1 MPADFLSLADLST
14 ADILA
19 LLDLADR
26 LKAQRQAGALPPLL
40 AGRNIAL
47 LFEGRGFR
55 TRATFAIG
63 IHQLGGFGVDLPVDL
78 YGREP
83 IADIAGYLDN
93 WVDALVVRTARHEA
107 VVELARCA
115 AAPVVNA
122 MTDREHPCEVL
133 ADAQTLRERLG
144 EFAGQKIVFVGGL
157 TNVCRSWFHLAA
169 RLPIQFV
176 FICPEDEAIDAATL
190 AFVERAAPGTIAV
203 THDVQAG
210 VHDAAAICTDA
221 WPRASDDAERARRF
235 APYQVTPELLAL
247 ARPDAVLL
255 PCPPV
260 TRGKEVA
267 ADALASAAF
276 AGYAGKENLLYT
288 QQAILVTLLS
298 GGARIEYQ

>member
-1 MPADFLSLADLST
+1 
-14 ADILA
+14 
-19 LLDLADR
+19 
-26 LKAQRQAGALPPLL
+26 
-40 AGRNIAL
+40 
-47 LFEGRGFR
+47 
-55 TRATFAIG
+55 
-63 IHQLGGFGVDLPVDL
+63 

-144 EFAGQKIVFVGGL
+144 EFAGQKVVFVGGL

-176 FICPEDEAIDAATL
+176 FICPEGEEIDAATL

-210 VHDAAAICTDA
+210 VRDAAAICTDA
-221 WPRASDDAERARRF
+221 WPRASDDAERVRRY
-235 APYQVTPELLAL
+235 APYQVTSELLAQ

-260 TRGKEVA
+260 TRGEEVA
-267 ADALASAAF
+267 ADALASPAF
-276 AGYAGKENLLYT
+276 AGYIGKENLLYT
-288 QQAILVTLLS
+288 QQAILAMLLG

>member
-26 LKAQRQAGALPPLL
+26 VKAQRQAGALPPLL

-115 AAPVVNA
+115 AAPVV
-122 MTDREHPCEVL
+122 
-133 ADAQTLRERLG
+133 
-144 EFAGQKIVFVGGL
+144 
-157 TNVCRSWFHLAA
+157 
-169 RLPIQFV
+169 
-176 FICPEDEAIDAATL
+176 
-190 AFVERAAPGTIAV
+190 
-203 THDVQAG
+203 
-210 VHDAAAICTDA
+210 
-221 WPRASDDAERARRF
+221 
-235 APYQVTPELLAL
+235 
-247 ARPDAVLL
+247 
-255 PCPPV
+255 
-260 TRGKEVA
+260 
-267 ADALASAAF
+267 
-276 AGYAGKENLLYT
+276 
-288 QQAILVTLLS
+288 
-298 GGARIEYQ
+298 

>member
-26 LKAQRQAGALPPLL
+26 FKARRRSGGLPQPL
-40 AGRNIAL
+40 AERHIAL

-55 TRATFAIG
+55 TRATFALG

-93 WVDALVVRTARHEA
+93 WIDALVVRTARHEA
-107 VVELARCA
+107 VVELARWA

-144 EFAGQKIVFVGGL
+144 GFAGQKIAFVGGL
-157 TNVCRSWFHLAA
+157 TNICRSWFHLAA

-176 FICPEDEAIDAATL
+176 FVCPAGEEIDAETL
-190 AFVERAAPGTIAV
+190 AFAERASPGTIAV

-210 VHDAAAICTDA
+210 VRGAAAICTDA
-221 WPRASDDAERARRF
+221 WPRAGDDVERARRF
-235 APYQVTPELLAL
+235 APYQVTPAVLAL
-247 ARPDAVLL
+247 ARPDVVLL

-260 TRGKEVA
+260 TRGEEVS

-288 QQAILVTLLS
+288 QQAILGTLLQ
-298 GGARIEYQ
+298 GE